1 MKRQVKLRTTSLGC
15 AKGDMINIVSHS
27 NRLLIIRFI
36 LVLLT
41 AGLILEANP
50 VQASSHEDQ
59 NQASRIAWEAYYFG
73 NMTKGQLPSEWQ
85 PFYQMDSDRNGAHP
99 GNELWLKANFSKK
112 GISPGQLLVYSYL
125 VKDFEIALFLDGQPV
140 FKSEKLLPS
149 GFISWRI
156 ISYENITGNE
166 DQVLVARIT
175 PYQNLEGFE
184 VWSGTSSSLAL
195 KLLRTEAPMWAGA
208 IVLSLLSAVSLLLYF
223 FNRSQTLFIYF
234 AVFFASLA
242 IDLTVMWGGW
252 QFAFRPEALW
262 VWGSLIHFNWY
273 IGYASGILITYAIV
287 GGKGSK
293 WIRNLGYVVLVYAF
307 VAVAGWLL
315 FGEQAQLLFYRLFY
329 DYVSTCL
336 LLALIVVL
344 FLALKRRRNS
354 EIMVFAIGNALFV
367 GGLVLGRAMSGQFGL
382 FPTTRTLLTSH
393 HALAQISWTFLGF
406 GGVVICFGII
416 MGMRLMRMVQLRS
429 TNKELAKV
437 NGELIITNEK
447 LSHIDQIRS
456 NMYSEVSH
464 ELNTPITA
472 IKGYVQL
479 MLNGTIPAGE
489 TRYLQVIHDKSLVME
504 RMIDDMLEIVRLENK
519 HIQFEFELVPFGAL
533 FARLCSKVQM
543 DMLEQGFIFSWVPM
557 PEPYWPDQFTA
568 IYADPM
574 RVEQVFANLL
584 SNARKFTAPG
594 GTIRVE
600 AAMEELGAQPS
611 AITIRIID
619 SGYGIEEGERE
630 SIFERYYRGKGAKTG
645 AITGTGL
652 GLPICREIMN
662 AHGGEVGLE
671 RSSTQGSTFYIR
683 FPLRYAY
690 VREMEPEETA

>member
-1 MKRQVKLRTTSLGC
+1 MSQSKRL
-15 AKGDMINIVSHS
+15 H
-27 NRLLIIRFI
+27 IIRLI
-36 LVLLT
+36 LLLLT
-41 AGLILEANP
+41 AGLILQPNP

-73 NMTKGQLPSEWQ
+73 NMTNGQLPSEWH
-85 PFYQMDSDRNGAHP
+85 PFSRMDSDRNGAHP
-99 GNELWLKANFSKK
+99 GNELWLKAHLSKK
-112 GISPGQLLVYSYL
+112 GISLGQLLVYSYI

-156 ISYENITGNE
+156 ISYDNITGHE
-166 DQVLVARIT
+166 DQVLVARIS
-175 PYQNLEGFE
+175 PHQNLEGFE
-184 VWSGTSSSLAL
+184 VWSGTSSSLVL

-234 AVFFASLA
+234 SVFLASFA

-252 QFAFRPEALW
+252 QFAFRSDALW

-293 WIRNLGYVVLVYAF
+293 WIRNLGYAVVVYAF

-315 FGEQAQLLFYRLFY
+315 FGEQAQLLFYQLFY
-329 DYVSTCL
+329 DYISTCL

-354 EIMVFAIGNALFV
+354 EIMVFAIGNAIFV
-367 GGLVLGRAMSGQFGL
+367 GGLVLGRAVSGQFGL

-393 HALAQISWTFLGF
+393 HAFAQISWTFLGF
-406 GGVVICFGII
+406 GGVVICCGII
-416 MGMRLMRMVQLRS
+416 MGMRLMRMAQLRS

-437 NGELIITNEK
+437 NGELIIANEK

-519 HIQFEFELVPFGAL
+519 HIQFEYELVPFGAL

-543 DMLEQGFIFSWVPM
+543 DMLEQGFTFSWVPM
-557 PEPYWPDQFTA
+557 SEPWPDRFTA

-600 AAMEELGAQPS
+600 ATMEEPGAQPS
-611 AITIRIID
+611 VITIRIID

-683 FPLRYAY
+683 FPLHYAH
-690 VREMEPEETA
+690 VKE